1 MNEPVSPVVNLLGGL
16 VMLGSL
22 FAWVAIGL
30 TLRERRAPIE
40 FCPRRPVPWRGS
52 DVLLLAVAFLGFEF
66 LAAGGAR
73 AIAGEDD
80 RTAILWMLVLQSV
93 ARVLWFGFSVAHLK
107 LRGAGASDLGWDMR
121 FVTKDMVS
129 GVWLFLAAVVP
140 VLLVQLFFT
149 KYLEIPSEH
158 PLIQLTQDGASLTL
172 MIGATIAAVGIAP
185 WFEEFVFRVIL
196 QGWLEG
202 EQVRLRKDREPERSD
217 SETSDRPGYAPLVV
231 ASLVFA
237 GMHFSAGP
245 DPVAIFVLS
254 LFLGYAYRQT
264 HRILS
269 SLVIHAGINGW
280 TMLNLWIMYFTG
292 EKL

>member
-1 MNEPVSPVVNLLGGL
+1 MNEPVSPVINLLGGL
-16 VMLGSL
+16 VLLGSL
-22 FAWVAIGL
+22 GAWIAIGL
-30 TLRERRAPIE
+30 ALRERRAVIE
-40 FCPRRPVPWRGS
+40 FSPRRPAPWGGA
-52 DVLLLAVAFLGFEF
+52 DVLLLAVTFLGFEF

-73 AIAGEDD
+73 ALAGEDD
-80 RTAILWMLVLQSV
+80 RTAILWMLVFQSV
-93 ARVLWFGFSVAHLK
+93 ARILWFGLSVMHLR
-107 LRGAGASDLGWDMR
+107 LRGATAGDLGWDNR
-121 FVTKDMVS
+121 FVAKDMIT

-149 KYLEIPSEH
+149 QYLKIPSEH
-158 PLIQLTQDGASLTL
+158 PLITLTQDGATLAL

-185 WFEEFVFRVIL
+185 WFEEFVFRVVL

-202 EQVRLRKDREPERSD
+202 EQVRLRKERDPEASD
-217 SETSDRPGYAPLVV
+217 QPGYAPLVV

-254 LFLGYAYRQT
+254 LFLGYAYRQS
-264 HRILS
+264 HRILP

-280 TMLNLWIMYFTG
+280 TMLNLWIMYLSG
-292 EKL
+292 VKL

>member
-1 MNEPVSPVVNLLGGL
+1 MNEPVSPVINLLGGL

-22 FAWVAIGL
+22 GAWVAIGL
-30 TLRERRAPIE
+30 TLRERRAVIE
-40 FCPRRPVPWRGS
+40 FSPRRAVPWSGS
-52 DVLLLAVAFLGFEF
+52 DFLILAVAFLGFEF

-73 AIAGEDD
+73 ALAGEND
-80 RTAILWMLVLQSV
+80 RTAILWMLVFQSV
-93 ARVLWFGFSVAHLK
+93 ARVLWFVFAVAHLK
-107 LRGAGASDLGWDMR
+107 LRGAAASDLGWDNR
-121 FVTKDMVS
+121 FVASDMVS
-129 GVWLFLAAVVP
+129 GGWLFLAAVVP

-158 PLIQLTQDGASLTL
+158 PLIELTQDGATLAL

-202 EQVRLRKDREPERSD
+202 EQVRLRKERDPEASD
-217 SETSDRPGYAPLVV
+217 QPGYAPLVV

-264 HRILS
+264 HRILP

-280 TMLNLWIMYFTG
+280 TMLNLWIMYLSG
-292 EKL
+292 VKL

>member
-1 MNEPVSPVVNLLGGL
+1 MNEPVSPVINLLGGL
-16 VMLGSL
+16 VLLGSL
-22 FAWVAIGL
+22 GAWTAIGL

-40 FCPRRPVPWRGS
+40 FSPRRPGPWRGS

-73 AIAGEDD
+73 AIAGDDD
-80 RTAILWMLVLQSV
+80 RTAILWMLLFQSV
-93 ARVLWFGFSVAHLK
+93 ARVLWFALAVGHLM
-107 LRGAGASDLGWDMR
+107 LRGATASDLGWNVR
-121 FVTKDMVS
+121 FAAKDVVS
-129 GVWLFLAAVVP
+129 GAWLFLAAIVP

-149 KYLEIPSEH
+149 HYLEIPSDH
-158 PLIQLTQDGASLTL
+158 PLIKFTQDGATLTL
-172 MIGATIAAVGIAP
+172 MIGATIAAFCIAP
-185 WFEEFVFRVIL
+185 WLEEFVFRVVL

-202 EQVRLRKDREPERSD
+202 EQVRLRQAHDPEA
-217 SETSDRPGYAPLVV
+217 SERPGYAPLVV

-264 HRILS
+264 HRILP

-280 TMLNLWIMYFTG
+280 TMLNLWIMYLSG
-292 EKL
+292 VKL